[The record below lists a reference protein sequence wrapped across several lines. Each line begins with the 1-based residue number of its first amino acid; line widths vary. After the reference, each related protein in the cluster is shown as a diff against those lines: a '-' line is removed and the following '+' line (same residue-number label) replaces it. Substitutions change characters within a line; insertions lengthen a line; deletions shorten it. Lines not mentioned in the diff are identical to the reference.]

1 MFDDLEHHDDIERIV
16 SKWEVLRA
24 AAHEGNVRVPPFRM
38 PERRRVHIKAAH
50 SLGLAQET
58 AGRIFARGPR
68 FKKNVSGGEP
78 LRGPIGLA
86 AVRLLH
92 DPPAGNHGW
101 LLLWGAVH
109 LARAS

>member
-38 PERRRVHIKAAH
+38 PERRRVHVKAAH

-58 AGRIFARGPR
+58 AGQIYPRTPPFQQTLPGRQPPRGPM
-68 FKKNVSGGEP
+68 G
-78 LRGPIGLA
+78 
-86 AVRLLH
+86 
-92 DPPAGNHGW
+92 
-101 LLLWGAVH
+101 
-109 LARAS
+109 LARADFLPHPLPPGHGCLSLLGPATV